1 VISKGSFLYYLIAL
15 SLFIFLKYGFTLAN
29 NDDLA
34 FLLKPTNYLI
44 SLITDSNATYVSEN
58 GFIHH
63 QLNIIIDRSCS
74 GFNLW
79 LISYMM
85 LTFLGLKYFKT
96 NYQKILVIPVALSI
110 AYILTIIANT
120 SRIFASIIIQNQA
133 TNFQFISSSI
143 LHESIGIITN
153 LSFLILVYFLVNKF
167 LYKMKPL

>member
-1 VISKGSFLYYLIAL
+1 MISKGSFLYYLIAL
-15 SLFIFLKYGFTLAN
+15 GLFIFLKYGFTLAN
-29 NDDLA
+29 NDDLV

-85 LTFLGLKYFKT
+85 LTFLGLRYFKS
-96 NYQKILVIPVALSI
+96 NYQKILVIPVALLI

-133 TNFQFISSSI
+133 TNFQFISPSI